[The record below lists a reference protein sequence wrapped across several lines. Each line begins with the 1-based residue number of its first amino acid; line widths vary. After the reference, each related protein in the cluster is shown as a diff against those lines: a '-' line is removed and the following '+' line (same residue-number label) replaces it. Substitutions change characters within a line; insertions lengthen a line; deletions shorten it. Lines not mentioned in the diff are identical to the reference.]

1 MIPGVALP
9 DTAGLR
15 GVGWVDPIE
24 NTEPAAGPRQEILA
38 RLQRI
43 GLGRRIG
50 QSPAPTAVE
59 PQRPPTAAAAVMS
72 ASTPAAP
79 DPIAAGVDGLRASA
93 PTPTAAPH
101 GGPGVAVL
109 AGDTAVLST
118 IGRWVDILLRTA
130 PAIAGPKIGAGR
142 VLMAPSGKVDTST
155 LASVLQRTVETTGLF
170 YEAHLAEWARG
181 ERFLE
186 HLQLEPQF
194 DWQPRAGAGARGAEA
209 PAAEQVTVLAQQ
221 LQTLDQ
227 QRFAWNGEAWS
238 GQPLHWE
245 LGRDPEASRE
255 GVDAADAG
263 GAWRTTLRLKLP
275 ALGGITA
282 TIRLDG
288 ERVAM
293 TIAADGEAAAAA
305 LRARGGELIDRLSAV
320 GIVTSGLKVDRHDPV

>member
-1 MIPGVALP
+1 MSS
-9 DTAGLR
+9 LR

-24 NTEPAAGPRQEILA
+24 NTEPATGPRQEILA

-50 QSPAPTAVE
+50 QSPAPAAVE
-59 PQRPPTAAAAVMS
+59 PQRPPAAAAAVMS
-72 ASTPAAP
+72 ASTSVAP
-79 DPIAAGVDGLRASA
+79 DPIATVVDGLRAYA

-101 GGPGVAVL
+101 
-109 AGDTAVLST
+109 GDTAVLST

-305 LRARGGELIDRLSAV
+305 LRARGGELIDRLSAA